1 MKKKFTIALLL
12 CVCAIFCAFGI
23 AACDSKVEVTSITL
37 DKTELALDI
46 NEEAKL
52 TATVLPDDATDKN
65 VVWTVDDSRIAEVN
79 YYDGTVR
86 AFSEGV
92 TVVTATAGSVSA
104 KCTVTVT
111 RKIPVDWIILEDEVV
126 LFGNGK
132 EIHMDTLEFL
142 TLLLVVF
149 AVLSYID
156 NHRK

>member
-1 MKKKFTIALLL
+1 MKKKFAIAFLL

-92 TVVTATAGSVSA
+92 AVVTATVGSVSA
-104 KCTVTVT
+104 KS
-111 RKIPVDWIILEDEVV
+111 P
-126 LFGNGK
+126 
-132 EIHMDTLEFL
+132 
-142 TLLLVVF
+142 
-149 AVLSYID
+149 
-156 NHRK
+156 